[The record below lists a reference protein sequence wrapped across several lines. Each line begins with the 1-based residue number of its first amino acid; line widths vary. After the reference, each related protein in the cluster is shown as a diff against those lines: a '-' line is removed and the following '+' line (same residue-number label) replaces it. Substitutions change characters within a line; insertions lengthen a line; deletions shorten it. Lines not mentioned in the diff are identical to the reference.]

1 MNNKK
6 QLLYSTDSTKYNN
19 KPLIQTVFMRKLPPL
34 FLTALLTIS
43 LSTSVFADSDAEQAA
58 KAGLK
63 AVTIFIDISRFSRKN
78 GAAKKMTQSH
88 QEFARHGYTLVAVN
102 VYTENGDLE
111 GFFVSYR
118 QGDVMPNP

>member
-1 MNNKK
+1 
-6 QLLYSTDSTKYNN
+6 
-19 KPLIQTVFMRKLPPL
+19 
-34 FLTALLTIS
+34 
-43 LSTSVFADSDAEQAA
+43 
-58 KAGLK
+58 
-63 AVTIFIDISRFSRKN
+63 
-78 GAAKKMTQSH
+78 MTQSH

>member
-1 MNNKK
+1 
-6 QLLYSTDSTKYNN
+6 
-19 KPLIQTVFMRKLPPL
+19 MRKFFPL
-34 FLTALLTIS
+34 FITALMTIS
-43 LSTSVFADSDAEQAA
+43 LSTSVLADSDAEQAA